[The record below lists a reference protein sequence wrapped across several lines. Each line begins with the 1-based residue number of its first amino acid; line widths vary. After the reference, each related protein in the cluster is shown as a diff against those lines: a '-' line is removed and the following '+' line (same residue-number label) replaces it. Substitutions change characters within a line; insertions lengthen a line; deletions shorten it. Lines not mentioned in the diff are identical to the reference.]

1 MFVFV
6 FMVVVVIGMVVVI
19 VVVVAGPGWGQ
30 HGLVAD
36 RRRTNPWQASATST
50 SSPLNVRACRFTTH
64 EANVRM
70 TQTEMAAATPRK
82 QNSLAVH
89 CDARRSR

>member
-1 MFVFV
+1 MCAVDAHGGNRPTAHVGRGRGRGRRTRPGPTRIGARPAPHVFLPDISDLH
-6 FMVVVVIGMVVVI
+6 VVVH
-19 VVVVAGPGWGQ
+19 A
-30 HGLVAD
+30 
-36 RRRTNPWQASATST
+36 R
-50 SSPLNVRACRFTTH
+50 H